1 MVEIT
6 YPWVLLVVLV
16 PLGLLADGTAWG
28 EWGAD
33 EIAMD
38 ASAGSALGYT
48 PAGMTSGFELST
60 LFPDYT
66 VSGMP
71 DVLGYIVSAVIG
83 VSLLI
88 IVFRLM
94 GGAKKGPVYS
104 R

>member
-1 MVEIT
+1 
-6 YPWVLLVVLV
+6 
-16 PLGLLADGTAWG
+16 
-28 EWGAD
+28 
-33 EIAMD
+33 MD

-48 PAGMTSGFELST
+48 PAGMAGGFELST